1 VSDLRE
7 AVLGPAPPKSAPAP
21 ALDVRNLSVTFETR
35 QGPLRAVDNISYR
48 IDRGRTLGV
57 VGESG
62 CGKSVSAL
70 AVMGLIDPP
79 GEASAG
85 AINLRGTDLS
95 RLPEP
100 MLCGL
105 RGRDVAMIFQEPMT
119 ALNPVMTVGD
129 QIAEVLILHE
139 ELTERDARWRT
150 VELLERVG
158 ISLPM
163 RRAHEYP
170 HQLSGGMRQRVMI
183 AMALACKPAL
193 LIADEPTT
201 ALDVTVQAQIL
212 ELMLE
217 LQESVGMA
225 IQFISHDLGVIS
237 EIADDVAVMYAG
249 RIVEQAPAERLFEAP
264 RHPYTRGLLATLPRV
279 GARVGRLPAI
289 TGAVPDL
296 ADLPSGCAFRDRCP
310 NAIADCAARPP
321 RLGEVA
327 PGHQVACYAPAA
339 P

>member
-1 VSDLRE
+1 VTDFRE
-7 AVLGPAPPKSAPAP
+7 AVLGPAPPKAEPSA
-21 ALDVRNLSVTFETR
+21 ALEVRNLSVDFDTR

-48 IDRGRTLGV
+48 IERGRTLGV

-79 GEASAG
+79 GEVSAG

-119 ALNPVMTVGD
+119 ALNPVMTVGA
-129 QIAEVLILHE
+129 QIAEVLKLHQDFSGRE
-139 ELTERDARWRT
+139 TWRRA
-150 VELLERVG
+150 VDLLAQVG
-158 ISLPM
+158 IPLPM

-212 ELMLE
+212 ELMLD
-217 LQESVGMA
+217 LQQTVGMA

-237 EIADDVAVMYAG
+237 EIADDVVVMYAG
-249 RIVEQAPAERLFEAP
+249 RIVEQAPADELFAAP
-264 RHPYTRGLLATLPRV
+264 RHPYTRGLLATLPRI
-279 GARVGRLPAI
+279 GARAERLPAI
-289 TGAVPDL
+289 RGAVPDL
-296 ADLPSGCAFRDRCP
+296 AHLPSGCAFRDRCP
-310 NAIADCAARPP
+310 NVTTKCAGLPP
-321 RLGEVA
+321 KLEEET
-327 PGHQVACYAPAA
+327 PGHSVACYAPGM

>member
-1 VSDLRE
+1 
-7 AVLGPAPPKSAPAP
+7 
-21 ALDVRNLSVTFETR
+21 
-35 QGPLRAVDNISYR
+35 
-48 IDRGRTLGV
+48 
-57 VGESG
+57 
-62 CGKSVSAL
+62 
-70 AVMGLIDPP
+70 
-79 GEASAG
+79 
-85 AINLRGTDLS
+85 
-95 RLPEP
+95 
-100 MLCGL
+100 
-105 RGRDVAMIFQEPMT
+105 
-119 ALNPVMTVGD
+119 
-129 QIAEVLILHE
+129 
-139 ELTERDARWRT
+139 
-150 VELLERVG
+150 
-158 ISLPM
+158 
-163 RRAHEYP
+163 
-170 HQLSGGMRQRVMI
+170 MI